1 MIKKLEKI
9 LILYIRNTLTN
20 FLFLAMKKNILLIVA
35 LIVIGILGR
44 MIPHPP
50 NFTPIIAIALLA
62 SHVFKNKWIVIL
74 TPLMAMWISDL
85 VLNNYRY
92 TGHHDGGFLVF
103 SSSSLWVYGP
113 IICIALLGTVL
124 IKKVKISN
132 IALSSISGSLIFFL
146 VSNFGVWISGTM
158 FPKSLF
164 GLIEC
169 YTFALPFFGNALV
182 GDLVYCTILFTSY
195 SLAFSGGIVLHK
207 GKNLS

>member
-1 MIKKLEKI
+1 MIKELEEI
-9 LILYIRNTLTN
+9 LILYMRNTLTN
-20 FLFLAMKKNILLIVA
+20 FFSYVMKKNILLIVA

-44 MIPHPP
+44 IIPHPP

-85 VLNNYRY
+85 VINNYLY
-92 TGHHDGGFLVF
+92 AGYYDSLLIF
-103 SSSSLWVYGP
+103 SSSFLWVYGP

-146 VSNFGVWISGTM
+146 VTNFGVWISGTM

>member
-9 LILYIRNTLTN
+9 LILYIRNTLTK
-20 FLFLAMKKNILLIVA
+20 FISLVMKKNILLIVA

-44 MIPHPP
+44 IIPHPP

-85 VLNNYRY
+85 VINNYLY
-92 TGHHDGGFLVF
+92 AGYYDSLLIF
-103 SSSSLWVYGP
+103 SSSFLWVYGP
-113 IICIALLGTVL
+113 IIFIALLGTVL
-124 IKKVKISN
+124 IKKVKMSN

-146 VSNFGVWISGTM
+146 VTNFGVWISGTM

>member
-1 MIKKLEKI
+1 M
-9 LILYIRNTLTN
+9 RNTLTN
-20 FLFLAMKKNILLIVA
+20 FLLLAMKKNILLIVA

>member
-1 MIKKLEKI
+1 M
-9 LILYIRNTLTN
+9 RNTLTN
-20 FLFLAMKKNILLIVA
+20 FLLLAMKKNILLIVA

-62 SHVFKNKWIVIL
+62 SYVFKNKWIVIL

-164 GLIEC
+164 GFIAC
-169 YTFALPFFGNALV
+169 YTAALPYFGNALV

>member
-1 MIKKLEKI
+1 M
-9 LILYIRNTLTN
+9 RNTLTN
-20 FLFLAMKKNILLIVA
+20 FLLLAMKKNILLIVA

-103 SSSSLWVYGP
+103 SSSSLWYGP

-146 VSNFGVWISGTM
+146 VTNFGVWISGTM